1 MRFWDR
7 FRTTVRADAHGVI
20 DALEDRA
27 LVLKQHLRDAELEVQ
42 RKRAAL
48 AALERERVRLL
59 KDRERAR
66 AERARLDRDVE
77 LALAEDKD
85 ELARHTLQRLL
96 PLEQLDIRIGDRLD
110 TIADEQRALVPV
122 LAQQESALAELTV
135 RVGAFL
141 SEQAQ
146 AASPDAALVPRPVTP
161 EAIELELLRRKRDRD
176 QPERAPQA
184 PPREHGDAPR

>member
-1 MRFWDR
+1 MKFWDR

-27 LVLKQHLRDAELEVQ
+27 LVLKQHLRDAEIEVQ

-48 AALERERVRLL
+48 ATLERERVRLL

-66 AERARLDRDVE
+66 AEHARLDLDVE
-77 LALAEDKD
+77 LALAESQD
-85 ELARHTLQRLL
+85 ELARRTLQRLL

-110 TIADEQRALVPV
+110 AIADEQRTLAPL
-122 LAQQESALAELTV
+122 LAQQENALAELTV

-141 SEQAQ
+141 SEQAE
-146 AASPDAALVPRPVTP
+146 ASGRPDA
-161 EAIELELLRRKRDRD
+161 
-176 QPERAPQA
+176 
-184 PPREHGDAPR
+184 